1 MKYVFLAYQ
10 DEKRWNAL
18 SIPERD
24 AFENACQA
32 NEQDLRQSGH
42 LLAVEGL
49 QSSHTAITVQFVNG
63 KLTLT
68 DSSFATTQGQLIKVF
83 FISAKDLNEAIR
95 VASQMPQARKGS
107 IEVRP
112 VIEFDRPS
120 NSN

>member
-10 DEKRWNAL
+10 DEKQWNAM

-32 NEQDLRQSGH
+32 NEQDLRQRGY

-49 QSSHTAITVQFVNG
+49 QSSHTALTVKLVNG
-63 KLTLT
+63 QVTLT
-68 DSSFATTQGQLIKVF
+68 EGSFAAMQGQLTRIF

-95 VASQMPQARKGS
+95 VASQMPQAGKGS

-112 VIEFDRPS
+112 VSGFNRPS
-120 NSN
+120 KSN

>member
-10 DEKRWNAL
+10 DEKQWNAL

-32 NEQDLRQSGH
+32 NEQDLRQSSH

-49 QSSHTAITVQFVNG
+49 QSSHTAITVQLVNG
-63 KLTLT
+63 QVTLT
-68 DSSFATTQGQLIKVF
+68 DGSFATTQGQLIKVF

-112 VIEFDRPS
+112 VIEFDWPS
-120 NSN
+120 KFN